1 MFYIK
6 GEMVLPGNEEI
17 KMENLSSILVQDDF
31 GNHGSA
37 IIVRGNKATFV
48 IAGGPVQR
56 SIKNNAV
63 TINNVRYRLDKE
75 LIHKL

>member
-1 MFYIK
+1 
-6 GEMVLPGNEEI
+6 
-17 KMENLSSILVQDDF
+17 MENLSSILVQDDF
-31 GNHGSA
+31 GNP

>member
-1 MFYIK
+1 
-6 GEMVLPGNEEI
+6 
-17 KMENLSSILVQDDF
+17 MEKLSSILVQDDF
-31 GNHGSA
+31 GNPGSA

-48 IAGGPVQR
+48 IADGPVQR

>member
-1 MFYIK
+1 
-6 GEMVLPGNEEI
+6 
-17 KMENLSSILVQDDF
+17 MENLSSILVQDDF

-56 SIKNNAV
+56 SIK
-63 TINNVRYRLDKE
+63 TMPLL
-75 LIHKL
+75 LIMYAIA